1 MNDCFVIARVHF
13 YVKAFMRSI
22 YAIFEGRKIQIMQI
36 IYKDSIAKVLIT
48 ACNI

>member
-13 YVKAFMRSI
+13 YVKTFMKSI
-22 YAIFEGRKIQIMQI
+22 YAIFEGRKMQIMQI
-36 IYKDSIAKVLIT
+36 IYKDNIAKILIT